1 MNEEIDLL
9 DQVEIETDMPQPSAR
24 EQLVMLVQSGR
35 KLIEAEIEY
44 IRGRLNYS
52 GQIVKQAGLL
62 GALSLFSLFGAVIAL
77 ILGLLLILS
86 SYIGPEIATLAV
98 TITFASFALLFA
110 LLARRSARKLAMP
123 ELSRPEFL
131 EDELDG

>member
-1 MNEEIDLL
+1 MDEETGLL
-9 DQVEIETDMPQPSAR
+9 DQNKTDISQPSAR
-24 EQLVMLVQSGR
+24 EQLTMLVQSGR
-35 KLIEAEIEY
+35 QLIESEIAY
-44 IRGRLNYS
+44 IQGRMIYS

-77 ILGLLLILS
+77 ILGILLVIS

-98 TITFASFALLFA
+98 TISFAACALLFA

-123 ELSRPEFL
+123 ELSNPEL
-131 EDELDG
+131 SKDKLDG